1 METKKIVNFIDK
13 QLKVKDIPDLS
24 LNGLQVAGSSQVFKI
39 GFAVDPSLDAISK
52 AKEAKCQMLIVHHGL
67 FWGEPVPITN
77 ALHKRVK
84 MLIDS
89 NINLYAVHLPLD
101 IDERFGNNIEIFK
114 KLGLINLERFG
125 GSEGLMLGFKGF
137 LDKEIRLSDFLETA
151 EQKIGR
157 IINKACF
164 GPTNIKK
171 IGVISGKGTLSKK
184 FLVELKESDIDLF
197 LTGEFSYSD
206 FVYAKDLGINIIA
219 LGHYKTETFGLIG
232 LMGFLKENFDLECEF
247 LELGYEM

>member
-13 QLKVKDIPDLS
+13 QLRIKEISDLS

-39 GFAVDPSLDAISK
+39 GFAVDASLDAISK
-52 AKEAKCQMLIVHHGL
+52 AKEAKCQLLIVHHGL
-67 FWGEPVPITN
+67 FWGEAFPITHVF
-77 ALHKRVK
+77 HKRIK

-101 IDERFGNNIEIFK
+101 IDERFGNNIEIAK
-114 KLGLINLERFG
+114 KLNLANIERFG
-125 GSEGLMLGFKGF
+125 GTEGLMLGFKGF
-137 LDKEIRLSDFLETA
+137 LEKETKLSDFLEAA

-164 GPTNIKK
+164 GPSNIKK

-184 FLVELKESDIDLF
+184 FLVELKENDIDLF

-206 FVYAKDLGINIIA
+206 FVYAKDLGINMIA

-232 LMGFLKENFDLECEF
+232 LMGYIKENLDLECEF
-247 LELGYEM
+247 LDLGYEM

>member
-1 METKKIVNFIDK
+1 METKKIANFIDK

-101 IDERFGNNIEIFK
+101 IDERFGNNIEISK